1 MALTIQEHGS
11 YNSGTLPLRL
21 WSMTFATQDI
31 DEYKAKGAADP
42 KEKEII

>member
-1 MALTIQEHGS
+1 
-11 YNSGTLPLRL
+11 
-21 WSMTFATQDI
+21 MTFATQDI